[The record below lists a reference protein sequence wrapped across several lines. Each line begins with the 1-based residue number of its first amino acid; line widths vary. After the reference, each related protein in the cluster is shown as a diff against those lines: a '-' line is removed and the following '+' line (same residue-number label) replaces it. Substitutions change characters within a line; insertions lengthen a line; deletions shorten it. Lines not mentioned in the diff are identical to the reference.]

1 MVKVS
6 LRRAT
11 QVRHDAILSLLTEG
25 VVGVEDLAERVGV
38 SPSTV
43 RRDLSR
49 LAGQGRIARTYGG
62 ALVRES
68 FHERSFSES
77 EGLHQETKALIAA
90 EAAARIPAG
99 ASVFLD
105 AGTTCLALAR
115 ILARRGPRTVY
126 TRGLETA
133 VLLCA
138 VPDIEVVMLGGHVQ
152 PLSHGLMGPL
162 ATQALD
168 RVSFDLAFLGAD
180 VVDPARGLGEPTGEE
195 TLVKERA
202 ASRAFQVFLLADS
215 SKLGPTDVPAWVP
228 LDPSWT
234 LITDARAAD
243 DVVEA
248 FASSRVRVV
257 LAS

>member
-1 MVKVS
+1 MKVS
-6 LRRAT
+6 PRRAT
-11 QVRHDAILSLLTEG
+11 RERHDAILALLREG
-25 VVGVEDLAERVGV
+25 VVGVEELAERVDV

-43 RRDLSR
+43 RRDLNR

-77 EGLHQETKALIAA
+77 EGLHQEAKAVIAA
-90 EAAARIPAG
+90 EAAARVPEG

-115 ILARRGPRTVY
+115 LLARRGPRTVY

-138 VPDIEVVMLGGHVQ
+138 VSDIDVVILGGQIQ
-152 PLSHGLMGPL
+152 PLSHGVVGPL
-162 ATQALD
+162 STFALD
-168 RVSFDLAFLGAD
+168 RVSFDIAFLGAD
-180 VVDPARGLGEPTGEE
+180 VVDPSRGLGEPTGEE

-202 ASRAFQVFLLADS
+202 ASRASQVFLLTDS
-215 SKLGPTDVPAWVP
+215 SKLRPADVPAWVP

-243 DVVEA
+243 EA
-248 FASSRVRVV
+248 LRALEVSEVRVV
-257 LAS
+257 VAS